1 MTTQARFRQG
11 EDTMPSNIPRFGL
24 TKATL
29 ILLGLRTDCCGAKL
43 YVPIGW
49 ARGYCESCERRAW

>member
-1 MTTQARFRQG
+1 
-11 EDTMPSNIPRFGL
+11 MPSNIPRFGL